1 MHARPLITSTSN
13 ARLKDLRRQA
23 ARPGRA
29 RGTVLVE
36 GYRLLLRAVE
46 ADASVESVYAAPG
59 LFAGGDAGALVDR
72 AERRGARVVELGRA
86 AFAAVSSQTRP
97 DGLLAVVRRPSTSL
111 AELPVGD
118 LPLVVV
124 CEGVERPGNLGTI
137 VRTAS
142 AAGATALVACDPQA
156 DVFQPKTVS
165 ASVGA
170 VFRVPIAVAASEA
183 AIAWLRDRGIAIAV
197 ATPDGDVEPWAADLR
212 GPAALV
218 VGCEKR
224 GVSRAWLEAAD
235 VRVGIPMPGGG
246 PDSLNVGV
254 AAGVLLV
261 EAARQRIAAR
271 DDAGVRN
278 PAAGART

>member
-13 ARLKDLRRQA
+13 ARLKELRRQT

-46 ADASVESVYAAPG
+46 AEADVETVYASPG
-59 LFAGGDAGALVDR
+59 LFAGPDAAALVDC
-72 AERRGARVVELGRA
+72 AERQGARVVELGRA

-111 AELPVGD
+111 AHLRLDGV
-118 LPLVVV
+118 PLVVV
-124 CEGVERPGNLGTI
+124 CEAVERPGNLGTI
-137 VRTAS
+137 VRTAN
-142 AAGATALVACDPQA
+142 AAGATALLACDPQV

-165 ASVGA
+165 ASVGG
-170 VFRVPIAVAASEA
+170 VFRLPVAVASSEA
-183 AIAWLRDRGIAIAV
+183 AIAWLRERAVAIAV
-197 ATPDGDVEPWAADLR
+197 ATPNGDVEPWAADLR
-212 GPAALV
+212 GPTALV
-218 VGCEKR
+218 LGSEKR
-224 GVSRAWLEAAD
+224 GLSGAWLEAAD
-235 VRVGIPMPGGG
+235 ARIGIPMAGGG

-261 EAARQRIAAR
+261 EAARQRLAAR
-271 DDAGVRN
+271 DNAG
-278 PAAGART
+278 